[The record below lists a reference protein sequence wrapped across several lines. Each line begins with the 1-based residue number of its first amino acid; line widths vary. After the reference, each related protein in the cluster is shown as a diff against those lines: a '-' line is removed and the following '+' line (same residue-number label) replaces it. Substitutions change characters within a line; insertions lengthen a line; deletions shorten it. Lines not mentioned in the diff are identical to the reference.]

1 MKYFNKKFL
10 IVIFTIFS
18 FINVFAI
25 DYGANLKNDTK
36 ISPNEDDF
44 FNLLQRNDL
53 SAWIKVPFNENN
65 SAYLVAEGLYRFE
78 YNNSGSYRV
87 NYIDLS
93 MLQFVL
99 NKEIGDNLFS
109 LNLGRFAFTDLTS
122 CIFGQ
127 PADGVSFSFDSSVY
141 NFSLYAA
148 YTGLLNS
155 NVIKMINSEDFEIEP
170 EKVYALSDKFA
181 TVALGV
187 SLPELIPN
195 NTLSLQGFGAIRL
208 DEIANNKF
216 YLTVGLD
223 GVVNQ
228 NIFYSVY
235 GTASLKSYDKEDY
248 LISSFAKADLNFIYD
263 KLFLNVNA
271 LFAGQDFEGVT
282 SFVALNSGY
291 EPEYNSL
298 LKAGVLASYRIL
310 DNVKFFASADIAFN
324 GKENYS
330 LKGFQYDIGCD
341 WQVVSDVYIG
351 LDWNQY
357 IDIDESDANY
367 KAVNLKAMISF

>member
-78 YNNSGSYRV
+78 YNNSVSYRV

-195 NTLSLQGFGAIRL
+195 NTLSLQGLGAIRL

-271 LFAGQDFEGVT
+271 LFAGKDFEGVT

-298 LKAGVLASYRIL
+298 LKPGVLASYRIL

>member
-65 SAYLVAEGLYRFE
+65 SAYLVSEGLYRFE
-78 YNNSGSYRV
+78 YNNSVSYRV

-195 NTLSLQGFGAIRL
+195 NTLSLQGLGAIRL

>member
-65 SAYLVAEGLYRFE
+65 SAYLVSEGLYRFE

-195 NTLSLQGFGAIRL
+195 NTLSLQGLGAIRL

-271 LFAGQDFEGVT
+271 LFAGKDFEGVT

-298 LKAGVLASYRIL
+298 LKPGVLASYRIL

>member
-65 SAYLVAEGLYRFE
+65 SAYLVSEGLYRFE

>member
-18 FINVFAI
+18 VINVFAI

-78 YNNSGSYRV
+78 YNNSVSYRV

-195 NTLSLQGFGAIRL
+195 NTLSLQGLGAIRL

>member
-78 YNNSGSYRV
+78 YNNSVSYRV

-195 NTLSLQGFGAIRL
+195 NTLSLQGLGAIRL

-223 GVVNQ
+223 GVVNR

-271 LFAGQDFEGVT
+271 LFAGKDFEGVT

>member
-65 SAYLVAEGLYRFE
+65 SAYLVSEGLYRFE

-181 TVALGV
+181 TVALGF

-195 NTLSLQGFGAIRL
+195 NTLSLQGLGAIRL

-248 LISSFAKADLNFIYD
+248 LISPFAKADLNFIYD

>member
-65 SAYLVAEGLYRFE
+65 SAYLVSEGLYRFE

-141 NFSLYAA
+141 KFSLYAA

-181 TVALGV
+181 TVALGF

-195 NTLSLQGFGAIRL
+195 NTLSLQGLGAIRL

>member
-10 IVIFTIFS
+10 IVIFTIS
-18 FINVFAI
+18 AVINVFAI
-25 DYGANLKNDTK
+25 DYGANLKNDLK

-127 PADGVSFSFDSSVY
+127 SADGVSFSFDSSVY

-181 TVALGV
+181 TVALGF

-195 NTLSLQGFGAIRL
+195 NTLSLQGLGAIRL

-248 LISSFAKADLNFIYD
+248 SISSFAKADLNFIYD

>member
-44 FNLLQRNDL
+44 FNLLQRNDF

-65 SAYLVAEGLYRFE
+65 SAYLVTEGLYRFE

-148 YTGLLNS
+148 YTGLINS

-181 TVALGV
+181 TVALGF

-195 NTLSLQGFGAIRL
+195 NTLSLQGLGAIRL

-248 LISSFAKADLNFIYD
+248 SISSFAKADLNFIYD

-271 LFAGQDFEGVT
+271 LFAGQDFEGMT

-298 LKAGVLASYRIL
+298 LKAGVLASYRIF
-310 DNVKFFASADIAFN
+310 DNVKCFASADIAFN

>member
-1 MKYFNKKFL
+1 M
-10 IVIFTIFS
+10 
-18 FINVFAI
+18 
-25 DYGANLKNDTK
+25 
-36 ISPNEDDF
+36 
-44 FNLLQRNDL
+44 
-53 SAWIKVPFNENN
+53 
-65 SAYLVAEGLYRFE
+65 
-78 YNNSGSYRV
+78 
-87 NYIDLS
+87 
-93 MLQFVL
+93 
-99 NKEIGDNLFS
+99 
-109 LNLGRFAFTDLTS
+109 TS

-195 NTLSLQGFGAIRL
+195 NTLSLQGLGAIRL

-223 GVVNQ
+223 GVVNR

-271 LFAGQDFEGVT
+271 LFAGKDFEGVT

>member
-65 SAYLVAEGLYRFE
+65 SAYLVSEGLYRFE

-141 NFSLYAA
+141 NFSLYAS

-181 TVALGV
+181 TVALGF